1 MSPEACVKTINDDAT
16 VGLVH
21 WAACRST
28 ASQFTVPLLSSLGLI
43 NLH

>member
-1 MSPEACVKTINDDAT
+1 MRTINDHAT
-16 VGLVH
+16 VGLEH
-21 WAACRST
+21 WAAWRST